1 MTRPVS
7 KNFDGVEMDAAQQLV
22 LTLNARVVEI
32 GTLLT
37 EVRRRYVESRWTGP
51 DADQF
56 QRRLESFDQ
65 LMRRRTREMLDAAN
79 HLRAIQRAQQQKSQ

>member
-7 KNFDGVEMDAAQQLV
+7 NNFDGVEMDAARQLV

-32 GTLLT
+32 GSLLM

-56 QRRLESFDQ
+56 QHKLDGFDQ

-79 HLRAIQRAQQQKSQ
+79 HLRAIQRAQEKKSQ